1 MALTNIRL
9 LNTGSCISSNIVYVQ
24 NPCRVLLQTLKTQ
37 MRCHGFKVK
46 DNPHR
51 HNLFLMLYVPCQQFL
66 SHAGMISCL
75 PGSNQYQAA
84 DKVSCSS
91 THLHSESVGGE
102 SPTSS
107 PYIPSLTLSH
117 LSH

>member
-1 MALTNIRL
+1 M
-9 LNTGSCISSNIVYVQ
+9 
-24 NPCRVLLQTLKTQ
+24 K
-37 MRCHGFKVK
+37 CHSIKVK
-46 DNPHR
+46 DNTHR
-51 HNLFLMLYVPCQQFL
+51 HNLFLFIWFDALGPCQQLL

-84 DKVSCSS
+84 DKMSCSS
-91 THLHSESVGGE
+91 THLHSESVGAE

-107 PYIPSLTLSH
+107 PSIPSLMLSH